1 MALEHAILISLSER
15 AASGLELTRRFDKSI
30 GFFWSATHPLIYR
43 VLARMENDGWVAST
57 VVAQQGRP
65 DKKVYAVSPDG
76 HAALAEWV
84 AEPTPG
90 SPLRS
95 ELALK
100 MRGASYADDREAVLD
115 VVRAALADHQTR
127 LGFYEQ
133 LCKQDYPAP
142 DALSGRDLDQYL
154 VLRGG
159 IRMEQG
165 WIDWLTEYLSA
176 HESRTTTSKDKA

>member
-1 MALEHAILISLSER
+1 MALEHALLVSLSER

-30 GFFWSATHPLIYR
+30 GFFWSATHQQIYR
-43 VLARMENDGWVAST
+43 VLARMEKDGWVAST

-65 DKKVYAVSPDG
+65 DKKVYAVSEDG
-76 HAALAEWV
+76 HAALAAWL
-84 AEPTPG
+84 AEPTPN

-100 MRGASYADDREAVLD
+100 MRGASYADDREAVLE
-115 VVRAALADHQTR
+115 VVRTNLADHQTR

-142 DALSGRDLDQYL
+142 DTLSGRELDQYL

-165 WIDWLTEYLSA
+165 WIEWLTEYLAA
-176 HESRTTTSKDKA
+176 HESRTTSKDNA